1 MGRDQLWI
9 FLLGSHPLC
18 DSRLFEYTSWETL
31 RCDWAVD
38 TAYLCWPQTA
48 VRSRGG
54 WRSVWTASWRSRGR
68 RLAFFSLYIDTV
80 MNAKFGEGAY
90 TLSPHSNWD
99 VWSQNL
105 HNSLMSGLCC
115 VFIIVSMS
123 KLRNSR
129 QTWLQVTHRSAHYRI
144 LAAMAN
150 SHTRTKAGDCWNTT
164 WARKVEH

>member
-1 MGRDQLWI
+1 MVNLKFEHFRLTVYKMHSQNCSGARPWHGLNMWEGISSGYFYSGDR
-9 FLLGSHPLC
+9 GSHCVTPGCLNAPPGRRSGVVC
-18 DSRLFEYTSWETL
+18 DVTM
-31 RCDWAVD
+31 D
-38 TAYLCWPQTA
+38 TVYLCWPETA

-105 HNSLMSGLCC
+105 HNSLMNGLCC
-115 VFIIVSMS
+115 VFIIVSM
-123 KLRNSR
+123 
-129 QTWLQVTHRSAHYRI
+129 
-144 LAAMAN
+144 
-150 SHTRTKAGDCWNTT
+150 
-164 WARKVEH
+164 